1 MRAERSTGRA
11 SHYNRAMAYRRNV
24 VHGASEDRLQK
35 LINARLEPGADKEAI
50 DRRIW
55 DLFGEE
61 WCVMA
66 TDLSGFSR
74 GVAEFGI
81 IHFLQTIFESERLLV
96 PVVERHDGI
105 LLKVEGDSFLVI
117 FRNVQKALHA
127 SIEMQRTVFRYNR
140 DRRPEE
146 HVLLGV
152 GLGFGRVLRIGE
164 AEVFGVEVNSACI
177 LGETYANGYDV
188 LVTEAVRERAGDAL
202 SFEEFEYI
210 PPGAGGAYRVVYSA
224 ETDALN
230 GD

>member
-1 MRAERSTGRA
+1 MAERLEAGADRA
-11 SHYNRAMAYRRNV
+11 S
-24 VHGASEDRLQK
+24 
-35 LINARLEPGADKEAI
+35 I
-50 DRRIW
+50 DQRIW

-81 IHFLQTIFESERLLV
+81 IHFLQTIYESERLLV

-117 FRNVQKALHA
+117 FRNPRKAIHA
-127 SIEMQRTVFRYNR
+127 AVEMQRTTRRYNEGR
-140 DRRPEE
+140 DPED

-152 GLGFGRVLRIGE
+152 GLGFGKLLRI
-164 AEVFGVEVNSACI
+164 ADTEVFGNEVNSACI
-177 LGETYANGYDV
+177 LGESYAKGYDI
-188 LVTEAVRERAGDAL
+188 LVTQSVHERAGEGIA
-202 SFEEFEYI
+202 FEPFEFV
-210 PPGAGGAYRVVYSA
+210 PPGAGAVYRVVYSSSS
-224 ETDALN
+224 DALN